1 MQMETRKIQF
11 TGRST
16 YLVSLPK
23 GWVKARKLKVGDLV
37 YISENPDG
45 TLSLSARA
53 QRPDPRV
60 VATLEIDG
68 LTPEMIERRIIAHYI
83 RGFDV
88 LNIKSKERITPQA
101 RKVVGDIMQR
111 IIGPEIIEE
120 TAEHIIIQDLLDM
133 TDLSPRNVL
142 RRMYLMGA
150 SMYINAME
158 AVKDADKELGQ
169 SVIDRDVDVDRLY
182 LLLCRQLTESA
193 RQPGEIKIGV
203 PPETGLQYLIVA
215 KSFER
220 IADHSTRIAEVALMP
235 GPPFKGSLMADIT
248 SLSHETFECLEKASE
263 AFFALKED
271 TANYVLDYRK
281 RIRENSKRLFSG
293 VKDSSTQAYRVFSI
307 MDSLLRIAGYSADIA
322 EAAINLAGQG
332 EE

>member
-1 MQMETRKIQF
+1 METRKIQF

-23 GWVKARKLKVGDLV
+23 AWVRARKLKVGDLV

-45 TLSLSARA
+45 TLSLSASG
-53 QRPDPRV
+53 QRQEPQV
-60 VATLEIDG
+60 VATLEIEG
-68 LTPEMIERRIIAHYI
+68 LSPEMIERRIIAQYI

-88 LNIKSKERITPQA
+88 LNIRSSGRITTEE

-111 IIGPEIIEE
+111 IIGPEVIEE
-120 TAEHIIIQDLLDM
+120 TAEHIVIQDLLDM
-133 TDLSPRNVL
+133 TDLSPKNVL

-150 SMYINAME
+150 SMFINAME
-158 AVKDADKELGQ
+158 AVKDGDEELAR
-169 SVIDRDVDVDRLY
+169 SVIGRDVDVDRLY

-193 RQPGEIKIGV
+193 RQPGGIKRRV
-203 PPETGLQYLIVA
+203 PPETGLQYLLVA

-220 IADHSTRIAEVALMP
+220 IADHSTRMAEVALMGGSP
-235 GPPFKGSLMADIT
+235 LRGSLMADIT

-281 RIRENSKRLFSG
+281 KIRMNSQRLFSG
-293 VKDSSTQAYRVFSI
+293 AREPSPRAYRVFSI

-322 EAAINLAGQG
+322 EAAINLAGRW
-332 EE
+332 ED

>member
-1 MQMETRKIQF
+1 METRKIQF

-23 GWVKARKLKVGDLV
+23 GWVRARKLRVGDLL

-45 TLSLSARA
+45 TLTLSAGGVKRG
-53 QRPDPRV
+53 PKV
-60 VATLEIDG
+60 VMSLNVDNLA
-68 LTPEMIERRIIAHYI
+68 PEMIERRIIAHYI

-88 LNIKSKERITPQA
+88 LNIRSETRITPEV
-101 RKVVGDIMQR
+101 RRVVGEIMQR

-120 TAEHIIIQDLLDM
+120 TAEHITVQDLLDM
-133 TDLSPRNVL
+133 TDLSPKNVL

-150 SMYINAME
+150 SMFINAME
-158 AVKDADKELGQ
+158 AVKDSEEELAR

-193 RQPGEIKIGV
+193 RHPGEVKIGV
-203 PPETGLQYLIVA
+203 PPEIGLQYLLVA

-220 IADHSTRIAEVALMP
+220 IADHSTRIAEAALMP
-235 GPPFKGSLMADIT
+235 GPSIDKPLIDDIT
-248 SLSHETFECLEKASE
+248 ALSHETFECLEKAGE
-263 AFFALKED
+263 AFFSLKEGV
-271 TANYVLDYRK
+271 ANQALEYRK
-281 RIRENSKRLFSG
+281 KIRDNSRRLFMEVG
-293 VKDSSTQAYRVFSI
+293 EPSSKAYAVFPI

-322 EAAINLAGQG
+322 EAAINLAGRG
-332 EE
+332 ED

>member
-1 MQMETRKIQF
+1 METRKIQF

-23 GWVKARKLKVGDLV
+23 AWVRARKLKVGDLV

-45 TLSLSARA
+45 TLNLSARGL
-53 QRPDPRV
+53 RRDPRV
-60 VATLEIDG
+60 VADLEIDD
-68 LTPEMIERRIIAHYI
+68 LAPEMIERRIIAQYI

-88 LNIKSKERITPQA
+88 LNIKSKTRITPEV
-101 RKVVGDIMQR
+101 RKVVGGIMQR

-120 TAEHIIIQDLLDM
+120 TAEHITIQDLLDM
-133 TDLSPRNVL
+133 TDLSPKNVL

-150 SMYINAME
+150 SMFINAME
-158 AVKDADKELGQ
+158 AVKDADGDLAR

-193 RQPGEIKIGV
+193 RQPGEVKIGV
-203 PPETGLQYLIVA
+203 PPQIGLQYLLVA

-220 IADHSTRIAEVALMP
+220 IADHSTRIAEVALIP
-235 GPPFKGSLMADIT
+235 GFSIGGALMDDIT
-248 SLSHETFECLEKASE
+248 SLSHETFACLEKASE

-271 TANYVLDYRK
+271 TANHVLEFRK
-281 RIRENSKRLFSG
+281 KIRKNSRRLFKGSG
-293 VKDSSTQAYRVFSI
+293 EPSAQAYVVFSI

-322 EAAINLAGQG
+322 EAAINLAGRG
-332 EE
+332 ED